1 MVTPLLKGLVLA
13 TLLVAGNAAA
23 RVMEARI
30 DRVDTAVASLEGVRV
45 RLDWPAGAAEGRL
58 SLIAEQVEAPDLGY
72 AFRRL
77 EWRCPLRRDG
87 QGGWRCDGALTAP
100 GGTPMRLSLSLGTA
114 ITDVALSR
122 GESHLAVHRDA
133 ASPDATRIDL
143 TRVPVAWAQALV
155 ARAWPEARL
164 GKGRLDGRLQV
175 EALAARPLQITGPL
189 QVSGMSLDTPE
200 GDVAAEN
207 LGARL
212 ALDMLLGERDR
223 VSVDGEII
231 GGEMLFGTTYVTLQ
245 QRSVGLQVEAVSTGA
260 QGWQLPKVHWRDNG
274 ILVVDGQVGL
284 DPQAGLRDLDLEFES
299 DDLGRMGQAYLSGLL
314 GIAGLAD
321 LRLSG
326 QARAH
331 VLMREG
337 VLHGADVAL
346 QGAAID
352 DPGGRFLFD
361 GLEGDVRYSAEAPVT
376 SELRWGGGA
385 LYGLAFGPARLPF
398 ASGDGVL
405 RLRDA
410 VTMAMLGGQARF
422 EDVEIRP
429 PSHDQRL
436 DVRFGLALDR
446 LDIGQLSTALDWPAF
461 TGELSGRI
469 PLAHYADDRL
479 EFGGGLDVQV
489 FSGQVRVSELS
500 MERPFGVAPT
510 LTADIAIDDLD
521 LEALTGVFGFGSI
534 TGRLDG
540 RIGNLRLVNWQPVAF
555 VAELHTDRHRGV
567 RQRISQRAVQDLSSV
582 GDATFMTSLQGQLIG
597 LFDDFG
603 YARIGIAC
611 TLVDEVCEMDGLGSA
626 GRGFTIV
633 QGAGVPRL
641 SVVGFNRRV
650 DWPTLVER
658 LSAIGSGDVAPVIE

>member
-1 MVTPLLKGLVLA
+1 
-13 TLLVAGNAAA
+13 
-23 RVMEARI
+23 
-30 DRVDTAVASLEGVRV
+30 
-45 RLDWPAGAAEGRL
+45 
-58 SLIAEQVEAPDLGY
+58 
-72 AFRRL
+72 
-77 EWRCPLRRDG
+77 
-87 QGGWRCDGALTAP
+87 
-100 GGTPMRLSLSLGTA
+100 
-114 ITDVALSR
+114 
-122 GESHLAVHRDA
+122 
-133 ASPDATRIDL
+133 
-143 TRVPVAWAQALV
+143 
-155 ARAWPEARL
+155 
-164 GKGRLDGRLQV
+164 
-175 EALAARPLQITGPL
+175 
-189 QVSGMSLDTPE
+189 
-200 GDVAAEN
+200 
-207 LGARL
+207 
-212 ALDMLLGERDR
+212 
-223 VSVDGEII
+223 
-231 GGEMLFGTTYVTLQ
+231 
-245 QRSVGLQVEAVSTGA
+245 
-260 QGWQLPKVHWRDNG
+260 
-274 ILVVDGQVGL
+274 
-284 DPQAGLRDLDLEFES
+284 
-299 DDLGRMGQAYLSGLL
+299 
-314 GIAGLAD
+314 
-321 LRLSG
+321 
-326 QARAH
+326 
-331 VLMREG
+331 
-337 VLHGADVAL
+337 LHGADVAL

-633 QGAGVPRL
+633 QGSGVPRL